1 MLRPIGLIFL
11 FFLFVF
17 SNCKK
22 ESSLFQGPL
31 SDEEIFAIFENC
43 RDNPDNQLSTDK
55 AIAENLE
62 GEWKLVAHGCGFC
75 VPLKKA
81 PKATLT
87 LDKNSGVL
95 DLEYGGIDDT
105 LMTFDWVIE
114 DARLVTTPSHFALA
128 ISTFCEDY
136 ILFDG
141 RAYDG
146 IMMIY
151 QKQ

>member
-1 MLRPIGLIFL
+1 MYNRSGWFCLFL
-11 FFLFVF
+11 FLTF
-17 SNCKK
+17 SNCQKDD
-22 ESSLFQGPL
+22 SLFQVQL
-31 SDEEIFAIFENC
+31 SDEEVFAIFEEC
-43 RDNPDNQLSTDK
+43 RDNPDNRLGTKDEIS
-55 AIAENLE
+55 ENLI

-75 VPLKKA
+75 VPIKKA

-87 LDKNSGVL
+87 FDKHSGVL

-114 DARLVTTPSHFALA
+114 DARLVTAPSHFALP
-128 ISTFCEDY
+128 ISAFCDEY
-136 ILFDG
+136 MLFDR
-141 RAYDG
+141 RANDG